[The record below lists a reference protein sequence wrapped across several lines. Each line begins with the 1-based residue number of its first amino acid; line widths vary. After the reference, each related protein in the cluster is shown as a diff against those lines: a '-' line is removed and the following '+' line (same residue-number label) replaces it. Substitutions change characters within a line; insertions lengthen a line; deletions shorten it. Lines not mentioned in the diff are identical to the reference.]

1 MICFDLRNVDR
12 HELLVGFG
20 LFCRQGEDV
29 LKGSAGT
36 VFELDLT
43 ATFFASF

>member
-1 MICFDLRNVDR
+1 MICYDLRNVDR

-20 LFCRQGEDV
+20 LSCKQGEDV
-29 LKGSAGT
+29 LNGSAGT
-36 VFELDLT
+36 VFELNLT